1 MPILIGMKTNQ
12 LSVHVAT
19 TTRKVGEKVYH
30 SHLLRHSF
38 REDGKVRN
46 VTLANLSMLPDTVI
60 DAIRLGLKGQA
71 VGPVGHSFETM
82 ESRPHGHV
90 AAVVGT
96 MKKLGLDRLLAV
108 RPSREKDIA
117 LALVA
122 GRLIHPGSKLSLS
135 RHCLG
140 ETRMSS
146 LAQVLGVE
154 GATESEF
161 YQSMDWLFE
170 RQSKIEAALAKQ
182 HLSRGCMVLYDVS
195 GSYFQGKTCPLA
207 QRGYSRDHRS
217 DLLQIVY
224 GLLCNAQGVP
234 VAIEVFEGRTGDPKT
249 VPNQIKKLKERW
261 GLEHVVL
268 VGDRGMITQTRID
281 EDVEPAHL
289 DYLTALRGPAIEKLC
304 AAKVI
309 TPSLFDERNLAE
321 ISHPDYPGERLVACF
336 NPFTQEKRQVQRGEL
351 LELTDRKLREAH
363 RACIRK
369 VKPLRGKGPIG
380 VEVGKALVAYG
391 MAKYYQVEIGET
403 DFTWRRRLDRIQH
416 EAAADGI
423 YVVRTKVPATQLK
436 AEEARDAYHSL
447 SHVEWAFR
455 SLKGMDLQIRP
466 IHHHLE
472 DRVRAHVFLCML
484 AYYVEWHMRKDWEP
498 LLFDGEP
505 QGVANGKRRTRRSRE
520 GHPVM
525 SFHDLLADL
534 KGLTRNQVLFQGAKS
549 PVTLYSTPSPLQQR
563 ALDLL
568 GVSHAL

>member
-1 MPILIGMKTNQ
+1 MKTNQ

-207 QRGYSRDHRS
+207 QRGYSRDRRS

-403 DFTWRRRLDRIQH
+403 DFTWSRQAGLH
-416 EAAADGI
+416 
-423 YVVRTKVPATQLK
+423 PA
-436 AEEARDAYHSL
+436 
-447 SHVEWAFR
+447 
-455 SLKGMDLQIRP
+455 
-466 IHHHLE
+466 
-472 DRVRAHVFLCML
+472 
-484 AYYVEWHMRKDWEP
+484 
-498 LLFDGEP
+498 
-505 QGVANGKRRTRRSRE
+505 
-520 GHPVM
+520 
-525 SFHDLLADL
+525 
-534 KGLTRNQVLFQGAKS
+534 
-549 PVTLYSTPSPLQQR
+549 
-563 ALDLL
+563 
-568 GVSHAL
+568 